1 MNRNNIKIGD
11 TFELHPNTTLNLRA
25 TSWDK
30 ASPNINHDLLGG
42 TKEIFNIKENI
53 VTFEWVGYRGSAY
66 FQTTFEELERVGI
79 LEKVE
84 DIKVGDTVVCIS
96 LEGFSNESPGFIKKD
111 GIKVGDELVVED
123 IRTYGTCRFPAFD
136 FENKGYTHPQSSF
149 KLKTN
154 TMKIIGYKAPTDLF
168 GGEVKKDDIYIV
180 NGCNDK
186 MFVPQTPRANTAA
199 YYSVPTEIAETWLP
213 VYEEEFKVGDYVVL
227 TKHPTGWASE
237 QPLGTVLKIENDK
250 TKYCGGMMFTVSK
263 NGKRMGGLDDGC
275 YRKATQEEILAVQTT
290 TVTVSNH
297 NIELTIYK
305 NGAITSKK
313 GSFGAEE
320 VRNLYN
326 GVKEAVLGSQVGTW
340 SVYFVDAGSRFLRI
354 GCSDDD
360 FRVSLNELK
369 TVIDAYDK
377 LQN

>member
-1 MNRNNIKIGD
+1 MKNRNTLKIGD
-11 TFELHPNTTLNLRA
+11 TFDLNNTVLTVRA
-25 TSWDK
+25 SGWSKSEPDLTRTFKNKTYKVFSIVK
-30 ASPNINHDLLGG
+30 NIVFFDAVNYTGG
-42 TKEIFNIKENI
+42 TPW
-53 VTFEWVGYRGSAY
+53 T
-66 FQTTFEELERVGI
+66 TTFEELERIGV
-79 LEKVE
+79 LE
-84 DIKVGDTVVCIS
+84 T
-96 LEGFSNESPGFIKKD
+96 
-111 GIKVGDELVVED
+111 
-123 IRTYGTCRFPAFD
+123 
-136 FENKGYTHPQSSF
+136 Q
-149 KLKTN
+149 KT
-154 TMKIIGYKAPTDLF
+154 TIKIIGYRAPTDLF
-168 GGEVKKDDIYIV
+168 KGEVKKDDIYIV

-275 YRKATQEEILAVQTT
+275 YRKATQEEILATQTT

-313 GSFGAEE
+313 GSFSAEE

-369 TVIDAYDK
+369 TVIDAYDS
-377 LQN
+377 LQ

>member
-1 MNRNNIKIGD
+1 MKNRTTLKIGD

-79 LEKVE
+79 LDKVE
-84 DIKVGDTVVCIS
+84 EIKVGDTVVCIS
-96 LEGFSNESPGFIKKD
+96 LEGFPEDSQSHVVGQ
-111 GIKVGDELVVED
+111 GIKIGDELIVSSVGKNSF
-123 IRTYGTCRFPAFD
+123 YAAMYLK
-136 FENKGYTHPQSSF
+136 FEGKSKIHPQPSF
-149 KLKTN
+149 KLKT

-168 GGEVKKDDIYIV
+168 RGEVKKDDIYIV

-275 YRKATQEEILAVQTT
+275 YRQATQEEILATQTT

-313 GSFGAEE
+313 QPFSIIE
-320 VRNLYN
+320 VKDLYN
-326 GVKEAVLGSQVGTW
+326 SIYDAFNHAQIGPWNVYLENKDARFIRVGCTEEN
-340 SVYFVDAGSRFLRI
+340 FK
-354 GCSDDD
+354 
-360 FRVSLNELK
+360 VSINELK
-369 TVIDAYDK
+369 TVIDAYDS
-377 LQN
+377 LQ